1 MKGVCQFY
9 VNTYNRRKYYIE
21 PKTMK
26 TRIKVKLPHRE
37 WKEGDNLTH
46 WEERGDKECQ
56 NDSKR
61 DYLLFSL
68 VKKVHTTSSNA
79 GSEIEIISP
88 FSSMTAMSKM
98 TLNTSG
104 LVIIINLD

>member
-1 MKGVCQFY
+1 M
-9 VNTYNRRKYYIE
+9 
-21 PKTMK
+21 
-26 TRIKVKLPHRE
+26 PHRE

-68 VKKVHTTSSNA
+68 VKKAHTSFSND
-79 GSEIEIISP
+79 GSEIDSISP
-88 FSSMTAMSKM
+88 FSSTTARSKI
-98 TLNTSG
+98 TLNMSG
-104 LVIIINLD
+104 LVIITNLDFEEERVT